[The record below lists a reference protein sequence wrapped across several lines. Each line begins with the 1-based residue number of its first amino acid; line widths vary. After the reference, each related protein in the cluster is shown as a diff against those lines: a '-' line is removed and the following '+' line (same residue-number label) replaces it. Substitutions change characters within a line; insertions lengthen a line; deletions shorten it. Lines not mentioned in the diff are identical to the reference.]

1 MSSESM
7 PPRGSRLR
15 NLSYREPRSVGPC
28 RGIPGSSKLG
38 RRKIWCWVLVASSFV
53 QMVSMATATPAS
65 RSLETALLLTTPGQ
79 VEIEGDEAGRLSF
92 ASTLFSVTEASGSA
106 TITFRREGGTTGAVS
121 VGFTT
126 AAGGTASPG
135 DDYLPTLT
143 TVSWGNGD
151 GADKTATVSIVDDA
165 LTEPTET
172 VDLVLSSPTNG
183 AVLGTPSEASLEILD
198 DESGGPG
205 DCTENATTLCLQGN
219 RFRISA
225 TWARPNGQNG
235 VGMGVELTDDTGYF
249 WFFNAA
255 NVEMVLKVLR
265 GCTSN
270 GNYWVFAGGL
280 TNVQVDIRVEDT
292 LSGEVRN
299 YRNPLRTAFQPIQ
312 DTEAFP
318 TCP

>member
-1 MSSESM
+1 MASESM
-7 PPRGSRLR
+7 PSR
-15 NLSYREPRSVGPC
+15 
-28 RGIPGSSKLG
+28 SSHLESRQLGNSPLG
-38 RRKIWCWVLVASSFV
+38 RLSLGKMCCWLLVLAGLIPWASQSFA
-53 QMVSMATATPAS
+53 VSPS
-65 RSLETALLLTTPGQ
+65 RSLETALLLNSPGQ

-92 ASTLFSVTEASGSA
+92 ASTLFSVNEASGSA
-106 TITFRREGGTTGAVS
+106 TITFRREGSTVGAVM

-126 AAGGTASPG
+126 AAGGSASPG
-135 DDYLPTLT
+135 DDYQPTLT

-151 GADKTATVSIVDDA
+151 GADKTATVSIFDDA
-165 LTEPTET
+165 TAEPTET

-183 AVLGTPSEASLEILD
+183 AVLGTPSEATLEILD

-205 DCTENATTLCLQGN
+205 NCTENPTTLCLQGD
-219 RFRISA
+219 RFRITA
-225 TWARPNGQNG
+225 DWIRPNGQNG

-265 GCTSN
+265 GCSNN

-292 LSGEVRN
+292 LTGEVQN